1 MNQDQDR
8 PLTITPDALPEVI
21 TRYLKAHRAHDTA
34 AAVTSFADGAT
45 VIDDGSTYQGIAA
58 IEGWLNRSA
67 TEFTYTIELTEAQQ
81 TDETHYVAVHHLEG
95 DFPGGT
101 VDLHYRFALRGG
113 LDLIERL
120 VIEP

>member
-1 MNQDQDR
+1 MNQNQDQ

-34 AAVTSFADGAT
+34 TAVTSFTDDAT
-45 VIDDGSTYQGIAA
+45 VIDDGRTYQGVAA
-58 IEGWLNRSA
+58 IEEWLNRSA
-67 TEFTYTIELTEAQQ
+67 TEFTYTIELTGAQQ

-101 VDLHYRFALRGG
+101 VDLRYRFTLHGDAIG
-113 LDLIERL
+113 RL
-120 VIEP
+120 VIGP